1 MNYQVV
7 AEDGAKDS
15 FFRLDRGVQTRIAK
29 KLAQLERPEF
39 VSRHLRHG
47 KPHYVA
53 EVGGYRIAYLQDDK
67 NMERRVVFIGMHK
80 EYERWYSLP

>member
-1 MNYQVV
+1 MNYRVFN
-7 AEDGAKDS
+7 EDDADEALH
-15 FFRLDRGVQTRIAK
+15 RLDRGVQARIYK
-29 KLAQLERPEF
+29 KLCQLERPEF
-39 VSRHLRHG
+39 VSRHLHG